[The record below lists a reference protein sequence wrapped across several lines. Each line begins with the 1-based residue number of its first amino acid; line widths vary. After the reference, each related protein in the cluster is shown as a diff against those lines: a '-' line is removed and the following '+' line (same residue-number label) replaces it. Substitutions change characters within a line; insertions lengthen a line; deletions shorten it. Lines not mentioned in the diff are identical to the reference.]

1 MTRGNFSH
9 TNLQMK
15 IFSAVKIS
23 IMLFQIIWQLKNTII
38 FQCFNKVLPK
48 YMIYIHFIY
57 Q

>member
-23 IMLFQIIWQLKNTII
+23 IMPFQIIWQIKNEL
-38 FQCFNKVLPK
+38 FFNKNQQLA
-48 YMIYIHFIY
+48 
-57 Q
+57 